1 MIGGMIYE
9 LMIIVNPSGEIDPIL
24 SRVEKS
30 LKDASATSVK
40 INKLGK
46 KILAYPI
53 AKQTEGEYVVVN
65 FEAGGEAVGAISKRL
80 QLEQEAIL
88 RYLFIKVK
96 EREKESKSQRVK
108 EPKEIKGLEDDAK
121 ESARVVVKTVIGK
134 GAKSSKGTK
143 ASKVSKVSQV
153 AKVTKEPKVPEGTRV
168 KEMGK
173 VVVKTVT
180 GKMTKETKESKEPNG
195 LKGSKGTKGKKGK
208 NS

>member
-1 MIGGMIYE
+1 MGSDMIMGMTYE
-9 LMIIVNPSGEIDPIL
+9 MMILISPKGEIDPIL

-30 LKDASATSVK
+30 LKDVNATSVK

-46 KILAYPI
+46 KMLAYPI

-88 RYLFIKVK
+88 RYLIIKVK
-96 EREKESKSQRVK
+96 KREKESKSRRVK

-143 ASKVSKVSQV
+143 ASKVSKVL
-153 AKVTKEPKVPEGTRV
+153 KE
-168 KEMGK
+168 
-173 VVVKTVT
+173 
-180 GKMTKETKESKEPNG
+180 
-195 LKGSKGTKGKKGK
+195 KK
-208 NS
+208 N